1 MGKFKMELIQ
11 MVVMEEQVIVTN
23 KIFRIW
29 QWLMDFKAQFKQ
41 EETWC

>member
-29 QWLMDFKAQFKQ
+29 Q
-41 EETWC
+41 